1 MTTGWFLWGTRMT
14 SRTPPSAI
22 CFNDLFF
29 RGENHRT
36 TKIQGSVWSEHSVCG
51 VSPQTS
57 CVCID
62 SWNLGGKS
70 FQAVSKWGWTP
81 LKWDEAATVY
91 INTCVYCIIYIYIY
105 IYIYCIL
112 YICICM
118 YRLCHRD
125 WKAINQQGQHD
136 SMLDPLGCH
145 TFRPF
150 RIQTDTRIMSHWGMA
165 NGWTSPK
172 WINGWRFVGTHN
184 WTLDDFFMTRL
195 DYQKTDHSG
204 WGKSIDGATF
214 GTWQNMQNHRFR
226 PGEILGCSRFSKSS
240 TTVWIVAPATSKK
253 QIGSETNLW
262 EPLII
267 LVRW

>member
-105 IYIYCIL
+105 IYIVYYIYVYVCID
-112 YICICM
+112 Y
-118 YRLCHRD
+118 
-125 WKAINQQGQHD
+125 AIGIERQSINKVNTTPCWILWDVTLSDLSGYK
-136 SMLDPLGCH
+136 
-145 TFRPF
+145 
-150 RIQTDTRIMSHWGMA
+150 RILASCRTGEWQMDEHPQ
-165 NGWTSPK
+165 NG
-172 WINGWRFVGTHN
+172 
-184 WTLDDFFMTRL
+184 
-195 DYQKTDHSG
+195 
-204 WGKSIDGATF
+204 
-214 GTWQNMQNHRFR
+214 
-226 PGEILGCSRFSKSS
+226 
-240 TTVWIVAPATSKK
+240 
-253 QIGSETNLW
+253 
-262 EPLII
+262 
-267 LVRW
+267 